1 MQKIENNQPNLNRI
15 IRRVLFDTSSV
26 TSANRLKFRRLTFSD
41 QAMLIGMY
49 AKLQLRSAD
58 KLISQHMSGRTKP
71 TAAYLW
77 FRVQA
82 NLYERPAANIRA
94 DKESDH
100 LITGTINRLYPHLS
114 VVSENITRLFTGSFR
129 YWVDNF
135 YSCDIDGKFNSSACL
150 NSSAQRLSKDDIKM
164 INDGSKMAYL
174 GEHIKRYADHL
185 IVNALPLIYKKEN

>member
-1 MQKIENNQPNLNRI
+1 MQKIENSKPNSNRI
-15 IRRVLFDTSSV
+15 IRRALFDTSSV
-26 TSANRLKFRRLTFSD
+26 SSANRLRFRRLAFAD
-41 QAMLIGMY
+41 QAMVIGMY
-49 AKLQLRSAD
+49 AKLQLNAAD
-58 KLISQHMSGRTKP
+58 KLISQHKPGRAKP

-82 NLYERPAANIRA
+82 NLYENPTANIKA

-100 LITGTINRLYPHLS
+100 LITETINMLYPELS

-135 YSCDIDGKFNSSACL
+135 YSCDMNGKFNSSACL
-150 NSSAQRLSKDDIKM
+150 NSRAQRLNKDDIQM

-174 GEHIKRYADHL
+174 GEHIKRYADVL
-185 IVNALPLIYKKEN
+185 IVKTLPLIYKKDI